1 MPRYTPEQ
9 IYAAARAL
17 LPELDE
23 PLKGQVQSLLT
34 QAANGQ
40 PADLQL
46 LDLLSQDDAL
56 RQRLRRL
63 LQAEETTREATLGG
77 YSGLEGEHTS
87 TPGEVYACPQC
98 AYRYV
103 IGEAGEQPECPRHGV
118 KLIPAKEKGG

>member
-9 IYAAARAL
+9 IYAAASAL

-63 LQAEETTREATLGG
+63 LQAEETTREATLGD
-77 YSGLEGEHTS
+77 YSSLGGETYS
-87 TPGEVYACPQC
+87 TKAGDVFACPEC
-98 AYRYV
+98 GYRFV
-103 IGEAGEQPECPRHGV
+103 IGEDGEQPLPCEKHPRV
-118 KLIPAKEKGG
+118 RLSKEQ